1 VGRAREES
9 AEVRYVMIEWLAD
22 FGKGRGGGGNI
33 REAPDAYKGSEEDRR
48 IPTLKSAVY
57 TTGRGGTG
65 NMAINDPNHPE
76 NTRIAQD
83 VEAVPSAVP
92 NDFHGGRGGAG
103 NVVYLDDN
111 ESDANTMVEEALP
124 PPSPEDEKARLADGE
139 AKRDYRGWADRG
151 KDLLVMKLTGRGRKS
166 PSS

>member
-1 VGRAREES
+1 M
-9 AEVRYVMIEWLAD
+9 AEDNALFRVVSH
-22 FGKGRGGGGNI
+22 GRGGAGNI
-33 REAPDAYKGSEEDRR
+33 RETADAYKESESDLK

-76 NTRIAQD
+76 NARIAQD
-83 VEAVPSAVP
+83 VEGVPPVLS

-111 ESDANTMVEEALP
+111 ESDANTIVEEAPFSESLE
-124 PPSPEDEKARLADGE
+124 SEKARLADGE
-139 AKRDYRGWADRG
+139 VKRDYRGWADRG
-151 KDLLVMKLTGRGRKS
+151 KDLLVMKLTGRGKKS
-166 PSS
+166 TSS